1 MYVFVTYVGFI
12 DREIPIE
19 DFNSPSYLLG
29 TLTGIIVMS
38 ELISQIIF
46 KIGKY

>member
-1 MYVFVTYVGFI
+1 MYVLVTYVGYI

-19 DFNSPSYLLG
+19 DFNSPAYLLG
-29 TLTGIIVMS
+29 TLTGIIVTS